1 MKEASDPNEA
11 FGTMDYRGRVE
22 RLAGLGEYDAVV
34 AREEED
40 GPSSS
45 SSCTRARTH
54 AREQHVR
61 IYAIYIE

>member
-11 FGTMDYRGRVE
+11 FGTMGYCERVE
-22 RLAGLGEYDAVV
+22 RLVGLGEYDAVV

-45 SSCTRARTH
+45 RTRARTH

-61 IYAIYIE
+61 IYAIY